1 MRTWWDGPLHQL
13 SAVKKT
19 NSEWL
24 AHSWSLKGLSARTI
38 RSLEVKYFLGLAQPV
53 DSVIKEPGAFPS
65 ATLPVHIVIRWS
77 QQFQT
82 LCADKTVSSKQ
93 ERYCLP
99 FVPLIREESVSQ
111 KPPVDFFPRV
121 SLVRIATH
129 ASLKAALATGDNES
143 HFIWGCW
150 GLPFW
155 EADISTETWS
165 HESMG
170 GQRRPRRKIAPKSSG
185 SCFQRW

>member
-1 MRTWWDGPLHQL
+1 MGPCINWVL
-13 SAVKKT
+13 SAVKNQLWVACTQLKFKGFVCLYNKKT
-19 NSEWL
+19 GSEVFSRTGSASRQCYQRARGFSICL
-24 AHSWSLKGLSARTI
+24 FACSHSHKVVTAVS
-38 RSLEVKYFLGLAQPV
+38 
-53 DSVIKEPGAFPS
+53 D
-65 ATLPVHIVIRWS
+65 
-77 QQFQT
+77 

-111 KPPVDFFPRV
+111 KPPGDFFSRV
-121 SLVRIATH
+121 SLARIASR

-185 SCFQRW
+185 SGFQRW